1 MSAAGSRSLNMLLF
15 LYGTLKRGGS
25 NHAYMHGQRF
35 LGEASTVPKYKL
47 YDLGGYPG
55 MVAADAGGVS
65 ITGEIWEMDED
76 GLARLD
82 ELEDIEGG
90 EYAREGLTLL
100 PPYAHLQVEAYRYL
114 LPVAGFRDLGTSW

>member
-1 MSAAGSRSLNMLLF
+1 MLLF

-25 NHAYMHGQRF
+25 NHGYMRGQRF
-35 LGEASTVPKYKL
+35 VAEARTVPRYKL

-55 MVAADAGGVS
+55 MVLADTGGLS
-65 ITGEIWEMDED
+65 ITGEIWEVDND

-90 EYAREGLTLL
+90 EYSREPVTLL
-100 PPYAHLQVEAYRYL
+100 PPHQDLEVQVYRYL
-114 LPVAGFRDLGTSW
+114 FPVTGCRELGATW